1 MRKSPLFSIILSFIL
16 AAALLNPVDAVQG
29 EISPPVAA
37 AAIQPPV
44 LLWQHGGCYSSW
56 CETGWYSSPAVAD
69 LNGDGKME
77 VIGSAYT
84 IFVLDG
90 ATGNLLWKMAS
101 GHDITQPTASS
112 VGRTW
117 PGIVVADVDNDGLP
131 EIVTA
136 HSGGYVSV
144 YDHTGKF
151 KPGWPKQPVSD
162 ELRSLAVA
170 DLDGDK
176 NMEVVVGRAQL
187 NAQNVWV
194 YDHNGNIRP
203 GWPQITGGSGSAAGI
218 YNDNLAIGDL
228 VPGGNLEIVA
238 PSDVITIAAY
248 NANGGEL
255 PTNPMYYNHPGHD
268 MRVWGAVPAYV
279 DLAYELQGYGPC
291 YTQFTPRANFADGPA
306 DIVDVNNYGT
316 REVVVV
322 GNVHDCHTNP
332 YTDLYFTPYILN
344 ADRSRFQAGSYDWT
358 TPPVN
363 TGAPLSED
371 YNRIET
377 AEPNPVTV
385 DLDGDGKKEIL
396 YASYD
401 GKVHA
406 FWLDKTEHGSWPF
419 SVYHSSDG
427 YLTFAS
433 EPVVADLN
441 NDGKPEVIFSS
452 WTEKG
457 HNATGKLYILDNMG
471 NQLQA
476 VALPNAFGGGSWN
489 GALAAP
495 TLADINNDGNLEVV
509 LNTAASGLVA
519 YTLPGTSQA
528 RILWGT
534 GRGSFQRTGDPN
546 ASPLD
551 SGVAAYPAAP
561 VSGSRYTYAI
571 TLRNPGLFLSNVKV
585 TDSLPAGV
593 SYFGNPIY
601 SSGTF
606 SETAGT
612 VTWRGSV
619 QTFVPVTISFQV
631 TLGSLPPAPQVIT
644 NTVQVDSGA
653 GYLLTRQ
660 AVVIAN
666 GLSFFMPLVSK

>member
-1 MRKSPLFSIILSFIL
+1 MRKSPFVCLWVTLFLAVVILSPVGAQQAENSYP
-16 AAALLNPVDAVQG
+16 AAALP
-29 EISPPVAA
+29 
-37 AAIQPPV
+37 IQAPV
-44 LLWQHGGCYSSW
+44 LLWQRGGCYSSW
-56 CETGWYSSPAVAD
+56 CETGWYSSPTVAG

-77 VIGSAYT
+77 VIGSTYT

-90 ATGNLLWKMAS
+90 NTGNLIWKVAS
-101 GHDITQPTASS
+101 GHDITQPNATN

-117 PGIVVADVDNDGLP
+117 PGIVIADVDNDGLP

-151 KPGWPKQPVSD
+151 KPGWPQRPVSD

-170 DLDGDK
+170 DLDGDG
-176 NMEVVVGRAQL
+176 NMEIAVGRAQL

-218 YNDNLAIGDL
+218 YNNNIAIGDL
-228 VPGGNLEIVA
+228 ISGGSLEIVV

-248 NANGGEL
+248 NASGGEL

-291 YTQFTPRANFADGPA
+291 YTQFTPHANFADGPA
-306 DIVDVNNYGT
+306 DIVDVDGDGIN
-316 REVVVV
+316 EVVAM
-322 GNVHDCHTNP
+322 GNVHNCNTSP
-332 YTDLYFTPYILN
+332 YTDLYYTPYILN
-344 ADRSRFQAGSYDWT
+344 ADRSRFKSGSFDWT
-358 TPPVN
+358 TPPIN

-371 YNRIET
+371 YDRIET

-385 DLDGDGKKEIL
+385 DLDGDGNKEIL

-406 FWLDKTEHGSWPF
+406 FWLDKSEHGSWPF
-419 SVYHSSDG
+419 PVYHPSDG
-427 YLTFAS
+427 YLRFAS
-433 EPVVADLN
+433 EPVVVDLN
-441 NDGKPEVIFSS
+441 NDGKPEVIFTS
-452 WTEKG
+452 WAEKG

-476 VALPNAFGGGSWN
+476 VSLPAAFGGNWN

-509 LNTAASGLVA
+509 LNTADAGLVA
-519 YTLPGTSQA
+519 YTLPGTSKA

-546 ASPLD
+546 ASLLN
-551 SGVAAYPAAP
+551 SGVAASPAAP
-561 VSGSRYTYAI
+561 VSGSRLTYVI
-571 TLRNPGLFLSNVKV
+571 TLHNPGLFLSNVKV
-585 TDSLPAGV
+585 TDVLPAGV
-593 SYFGNPIY
+593 SYYGNPVY

-606 SETAGT
+606 SQSAGT
-612 VTWRGSV
+612 VTWNGSV

-631 TLGSLPPAPQVIT
+631 TLGQMSGPQVIT
-644 NTVQVDSGA
+644 NTVQIDNGA
-653 GYLLTRQ
+653 GYVVTRQ
-660 AVVIAN
+660 SVVIAN
-666 GLSFFMPLVSK
+666 GISLFMPLAHK